1 MKHDQASGVSTG
13 KLSVALLLVLICSL
27 EVMADAPPLT
37 FAEIG
42 KLRLARNTHGQIVDL
57 AKDRGIGFT
66 LDAKGKA
73 RLRVMRFKPD
83 QIALMEKIADGRWA
97 AEKKKADVAKA
108 DWEATKPG
116 AMKPGTA
123 PAGVS
128 IGPRM
133 PEGWHKFILRQTKRI
148 QDEAKTSTAIYPQRT
163 VTVVCSKKAATVHLA
178 NVKKLEAILAK
189 QFPEP
194 IATGTDK
201 RSATIVLLDDR
212 YEYEKWVK
220 AMFAIYK
227 ADGMTINGQ
236 DPLGMALKGP
246 AFLTSTMTVAD
257 LSRMPEQTRPHQA
270 VFSVGYL
277 YMNHLSERQ
286 APDGLVNG
294 FGNLMEELV
303 LGKPAIRVNAYAARE
318 IGGTNSSWAAVVA
331 GLLKK
336 KELPTI
342 GRVLNYTMQDMK
354 SEEYCVAWSMVS
366 MMSKDPASFTRWLVA
381 IRDKKE
387 PKASI
392 EPSYQKTVDQLA
404 AIWERAIR
412 GK

>member
-1 MKHDQASGVSTG
+1 MKHDQASGVSIG
-13 KLSVALLLVLICSL
+13 RLSIALLLVLICSL
-27 EVMADAPPLT
+27 EVMAEAPPLT
-37 FAEIG
+37 FSDIG
-42 KLRLARNTHGQIVDL
+42 KLRLARHTHGQIVDL

-83 QIALMEKIADGRWA
+83 QIALMEKIADGSWA
-97 AEKKKADVAKA
+97 AEQKKTAAAKA
-108 DWEATKPG
+108 EWEASKPG

-133 PEGWHKFILRQTKRI
+133 SNGWHTLVAGRTKRI
-148 QDEAKTSTAIYPQRT
+148 QDEAKTSTAIFPQRT
-163 VTVVCSKKAATVHLA
+163 VTIVCSKKAAAVHLP

-189 QFPEP
+189 KFPEP

-201 RSATIVLLDDR
+201 RSATIVLLDNR

-220 AMFAIYK
+220 AMFKIYQ
-227 ADGMTINGQ
+227 ADGITFNGQ

-257 LSRMPEQTRPHQA
+257 LSGLAEQSRLHQG

-277 YMNHLSERQ
+277 YMNQLTERN

-294 FGNLMEELV
+294 FGNLAEELA
-303 LGKPAIRVNAYAARE
+303 LGKPTIRVNAYAARE
-318 IGGTNSSWAAVVA
+318 IGGNAGSWAATVA
-331 GLLKK
+331 GLLSK
-336 KELPTI
+336 KELPSI
-342 GRVLNYTMQDMK
+342 GRVLKYTMQSMEP
-354 SEEYCVAWSMVS
+354 EEYCAAWSMVS
-366 MMSKDPASFTRWLVA
+366 TMAKDPASFTRWMVA

-392 EPSYQKTVDQLA
+392 QPSYQKTVDQIT
-404 AIWERAIR
+404 AIWEKAI
-412 GK
+412 GG